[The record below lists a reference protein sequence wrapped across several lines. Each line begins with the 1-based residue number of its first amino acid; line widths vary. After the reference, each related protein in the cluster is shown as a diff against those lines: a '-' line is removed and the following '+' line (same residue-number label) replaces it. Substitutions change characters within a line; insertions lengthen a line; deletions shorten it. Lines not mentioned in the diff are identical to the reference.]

1 MKYDVASKK
10 FDTKLGL
17 HLHLDDHSWKLRV
30 HDTGMLRAALM
41 WKLHQACKVNVNTSV
56 DLKDALNGKVNKCPI
71 NLTFEVAY

>member
-17 HLHLDDHSWKLRV
+17 HLHLDDHSWKVRV
-30 HDTGMLRAALM
+30 HDTGMMRAALM

-56 DLKDALNGKVNKCPI
+56 DLKEAFNGKVNKLPFG
-71 NLTFEVAY
+71 LTFEVAY